1 MCKVPYGHAEELLY
15 SKGVTSSVGRRS
27 KQVPE
32 MHVNQ
37 LCFALFSGKTPY
49 YFTITHVPPYTP
61 LSSSV
66 MTCVLEM
73 QVILAPSPAFYE
85 LWIFLSIQ
93 NLIPRDKNKKVKK
106 RKGKKKKW
114 RLVAFGTNWTGHQGF
129 LSPCTYFWLHFR
141 AAPFS
146 SFISSTLSE
155 ILLLTAL
162 LKSRALRICGLQYLL
177 LCSVLG
183 PHILLSVSKQFIKTD
198 KSCYSHSSSREPKA
212 QRSCLSHS
220 RSYRWDQAESGPE
233 PGSDTQPNCHISA
246 LQPETDVI

>member
-1 MCKVPYGHAEELLY
+1 MSSEYFLAFKTSFQGTRIRK
-15 SKGVTSSVGRRS
+15 SK
-27 KQVPE
+27 KE
-32 MHVNQ
+32 
-37 LCFALFSGKTPY
+37 K
-49 YFTITHVPPYTP
+49 
-61 LSSSV
+61 
-66 MTCVLEM
+66 E
-73 QVILAPSPAFYE
+73 
-85 LWIFLSIQ
+85 
-93 NLIPRDKNKKVKK
+93 
-106 RKGKKKKW
+106 KKKKW
-114 RLVAFGTNWTGHQGF
+114 RLVAFGTNRTGHQGF

-220 RSYRWDQAESGPE
+220 RLYRWDQAESGPE

>member
-15 SKGVTSSVGRRS
+15 SKGVTSSVGRCS

-85 LWIFLSIQ
+85 L
-93 NLIPRDKNKKVKK
+93 
-106 RKGKKKKW
+106 
-114 RLVAFGTNWTGHQGF
+114 
-129 LSPCTYFWLHFR
+129 
-141 AAPFS
+141 
-146 SFISSTLSE
+146 
-155 ILLLTAL
+155 
-162 LKSRALRICGLQYLL
+162 
-177 LCSVLG
+177 
-183 PHILLSVSKQFIKTD
+183 
-198 KSCYSHSSSREPKA
+198 
-212 QRSCLSHS
+212 
-220 RSYRWDQAESGPE
+220 
-233 PGSDTQPNCHISA
+233 
-246 LQPETDVI
+246 